1 MSTKYLG
8 KTFDIHGGG
17 MDLVFPHH
25 EAEIAQS
32 TAAHGHGSANYWMHN
47 NMITIEGQK
56 MGKSLGNSI
65 SLDELFTGNHK
76 LLEQAYSPMTIR
88 FFILQAHYRSTLD
101 FSNEALKAAEKGL
114 DRLMKAIETL
124 EKIKTSTESTVTV
137 EPLKDKCYAA
147 LDDDFN
153 TPILIAHLF
162 DGVKT
167 INSIAAGTEK
177 INVSELAELKQ
188 LFNDFAFDILGLAT
202 EQKQKQKA
210 ADDDLAS
217 NLVNLLLNMRME
229 AKKNKDFAASDNI
242 RNQLTAMGIVIK
254 DTKEGFEW
262 EKL

>member
-1 MSTKYLG
+1 
-8 KTFDIHGGG
+8 

-65 SLDELFTGNHK
+65 SLDELFTGSHK

-124 EKIKTSTESTVTV
+124 EKIKTSTESTVTI
-137 EPLKDKCYAA
+137 EALKDKCYAA

-162 DGVKT
+162 EGVKI

-177 INVSELAELKQ
+177 INVSGLAELKQ
-188 LFNDFAFDILGLAT
+188 LFNDFTFDILGLAA
-202 EQKQKQKA
+202 EQKQKA
-210 ADDDLAS
+210 ADDDLAA
-217 NLVNLLLNMRME
+217 NLVNLLLNMRMD

-262 EKL
+262 EKQ